1 MGTFGLQ
8 RRLDALSRDV
18 GEIQRQLE
26 GVLRRLGA
34 PPDTPGSA
42 AAEGADDLEAARAL
56 LAARRVRE
64 RLFGEGLFADPAW
77 DMLLALFVAD
87 EEREPLSVSQLCAAS
102 GVPHTTALRW
112 IDSLARA
119 GLIVRA
125 PDARDARR
133 TLISLHGE
141 ARDKVR
147 QVIARTH
154 PAAA

>member
-8 RRLDALSRDV
+8 RRLDALARDV
-18 GEIQRQLE
+18 GEIHRNLE

-34 PPDTPGSA
+34 PLDPRDSA
-42 AAEGADDLEAARAL
+42 CGEADEVDAARAL
-56 LAARRVRE
+56 IGARRARE
-64 RLFGEGLFADPAW
+64 RLFGDGLFADPAW

-87 EEREPLSVSQLCAAS
+87 AEGEPLSVSQLCGAS

-112 IDSLARA
+112 IESLARA

-133 TLISLHGE
+133 TLISLHSD
-141 ARDKVR
+141 AREKVR
-147 QVIARTH
+147 QVLARGQ

>member
-8 RRLDALSRDV
+8 RRLDALARDV
-18 GEIQRQLE
+18 GEIHRQLE

-34 PPDTPGSA
+34 SDAPDARA
-42 AAEGADDLEAARAL
+42 AGADDLDAARAL
-56 LAARRVRE
+56 LAARRARE
-64 RLFGEGLFADPAW
+64 QLFGDGLFADPAW

-112 IDSLARA
+112 IESLARA

-125 PDARDARR
+125 ADPGDARR
-133 TLISLHGE
+133 TLISLHAG

-147 QVIARTH
+147 QVVAKAR

>member
-8 RRLDALSRDV
+8 RRLDALSRDM
-18 GEIQRQLE
+18 GEIHRQLD
-26 GVLRRLGA
+26 GLMRRLGA
-34 PPDTPGSA
+34 EPEPPPMA
-42 AAEGADDLEAARAL
+42 AGAVDLDAAKAL
-56 LAARRVRE
+56 LAARRMRE
-64 RLFGEGLFADPAW
+64 RLFGDGLFADPAW

-125 PDARDARR
+125 PDSRDARR
-133 TLISLHGE
+133 TLISLHAE

-147 QVIARTH
+147 QVVARTH